1 MSENSGLV
9 AHLTSEL
16 CYEVFISYRRDTG
29 SDVAG
34 RIREALI
41 NRDRQAFLDTT
52 DLRQGYF
59 NQILL
64 ERIATIPYFV
74 ILLSHG
80 ALDRCLEED
89 DVLREEIVQ
98 AHRTCRNIIPVRV
111 PGFQPPDA
119 GLPTEVADILQL
131 QALEYDHIY
140 FDDLIDKLIA
150 WMDQSR
156 QVKSAPGKRGNTGTA
171 AVVEKPRRRNQARTI
186 RSLAVLPFVNEV
198 TDKEAEYLGDGITEN
213 LINTFSQLPKLRV
226 MARGTVFRYKNE
238 VGDPQKAGRDLEVDA
253 VLAGR
258 ILEQEETLIV
268 TAELIDVDD
277 GSQIWGRRYIHKPA
291 SMLEIEQ
298 QIAQDISRE
307 LRPRLAPK
315 KKKHLF
321 KRYTEDPAAYE
332 LYLKGR
338 YYWNQRTEDGLR
350 KAIEHFKQAIAE
362 DTNYALAYAGLS
374 DCFQVL
380 GGYRILSP
388 LNAFS
393 WAKEAA
399 TKALELDK
407 GLAEAHTSLALAT
420 LYFDWDWAKAEE
432 RFKLAI
438 RLQPNYA
445 TARQWYTG
453 YLLVV
458 GRPEE
463 ALESMEQAH
472 SLDPLSLGI
481 NTHLGW
487 AFYFTRR
494 FEEAVEQL
502 TKTIELDPDY
512 TLAHFVLGQCHA
524 QLGKYPEAISELELA
539 ASLSRRLPSILSA
552 LGHTHGLIGDGAAAR
567 KILDELQLLSGKRY
581 VSAYD
586 MALVHLGLGET
597 DRSIEWLEKALIE
610 RASWMVWL
618 KTEPVF
624 DNLRLDS
631 RFQRIVRDIGLP

>member
-1 MSENSGLV
+1 
-9 AHLTSEL
+9 
-16 CYEVFISYRRDTG
+16 
-29 SDVAG
+29 VAG
-34 RIREALI
+34 RIQEALI

-52 DLRQGYF
+52 DLSQGYF

-64 ERIATIPYFV
+64 ERIAAIPHFV

-80 ALDRCLEED
+80 ALDRCHEEK

-98 AHRTCRNIIPVRV
+98 ARRTCRNIIPVRV

-119 GLPTEVADILQL
+119 GLPSEIADILQL
-131 QALEYDHIY
+131 QALEYNHIY

-150 WMDQSR
+150 WMDQSVR
-156 QVKSAPGKRGNTGTA
+156 SAAAPVTA
-171 AVVEKPRRRNQARTI
+171 VEKPRRSNRARTI

-198 TDKEAEYLGDGITEN
+198 TDKEAEYLGDGVTEN

-226 MARGTVFRYKNE
+226 MARGTVFRYRSE
-238 VGDPQKAGRDLEVDA
+238 VGDPQKAGRDLAVDA

-258 ILEQEETLIV
+258 ILEREETLIV
-268 TAELIDVDD
+268 TAELVDVND
-277 GSQIWGRRYIHKPA
+277 GSQIWGRRYIHKLA

-315 KKKHLF
+315 KKKRLF
-321 KRYTEDPAAYE
+321 RRYTENPTAYE

-338 YYWNQRTEDGLR
+338 YHWNQRTEDGLR
-350 KAIEHFKQAIAE
+350 KAIQHFKQAIAE
-362 DTNYALAYAGLS
+362 DQDYALAYAGLS
-374 DCFQVL
+374 DCFQIL

-388 LNAFS
+388 LDAFS
-393 WAKEAA
+393 RAKDAA

-453 YLLVV
+453 YLLVM

-502 TKTIELDPDY
+502 TKTIELGPEY
-512 TLAHFVLGQCHA
+512 TLAHFVLGQCYA
-524 QLGKYPEAISELELA
+524 QLAKYPEAIAELQLA

-552 LGHTHGLIGDGAAAR
+552 LGHTHGLIGEGAEAR

-597 DRSIEWLEKALIE
+597 DQSIEWLEKALIE
-610 RASWMVWL
+610 RATWMVWL
-618 KTEPVF
+618 NTEPVF
-624 DNLRLDS
+624 DNLRLDP
-631 RFQRIVRDIGLP
+631 RFQRIVRDVGLP